1 MRPTSR
7 EKQSSRRD
15 KGRMY
20 AADKV
25 EKDKFAR
32 KKREETWKSHSRNK
46 ENLRIWERKELYT

>member
-20 AADKV
+20 AADTV

-32 KKREETWKSHSRNK
+32 KKTGGNMEEPFKD
-46 ENLRIWERKELYT
+46 YGD